1 MAMTTHYRVIF
12 PVGQGGFA
20 FENIGTTSIVYD
32 CGSISSPARL
42 EMYIDCLKAHD
53 IKQISYL
60 FISHF
65 DIDHVNGIQYLLSS
79 GIKVV
84 NAVMSAI
91 PKDLRIVY
99 NAATDGA
106 YLAMRQLLERNK
118 CEILEVNEETQQ
130 KKFSESNQLW
140 EWIAKNM
147 LSNSDLQNLQQELQ
161 DNDIDVKRLDDAE
174 YLDNH
179 KVDINNVF
187 KTVFGPLGP
196 NAKGLVVLSQKT
208 QNAILDSIKLVH
220 RHDYC
225 DLLHCDAW
233 YCLHYPYH
241 AYRNHLRNTG
251 CLYTGDTRIKTQQ
264 EIQTIINFLQ
274 TYCHEKTLGI
284 MQLPHHGSKYN
295 VHNLLHQKIMAE
307 LYFVHDNSDKRIKQ
321 SQPLYTDLDTNCTLH
336 IVKDICADVI
346 LGETNIH

>member
-1 MAMTTHYRVIF
+1 MTTHYRVIF

-53 IKQISYL
+53 IKQIDYL

-106 YLAMRQLLERNK
+106 YLAMRQLLKQNE
-118 CEILEVNEETQQ
+118 CEILEINEETQQ
-130 KKFSESNQLW
+130 KKISESNQLW
-140 EWIAKNM
+140 EWIAKSM
-147 LSNSDLQNLQQELQ
+147 LSSSDLQNLRQELL
-161 DNDIDVKRLDDAE
+161 NNSIDIKLLKNTE
-174 YLDNH
+174 YLEQQ
-179 KVDINNVF
+179 KVDINNAF

-196 NAKGLVVLSQKT
+196 NSKGLIVLSQKT
-208 QNAILDSIKLVH
+208 QNAQMDSTCLDHIYSYSLCRLCHPLCHEH
-220 RHDYC
+220 RYFVSS
-225 DLLHCDAW
+225 
-233 YCLHYPYH
+233 LHY
-241 AYRNHLRNTG
+241 TS
-251 CLYTGDTRIKTQQ
+251 CLYTGDTRIKTQK
-264 EIQTIINFLQ
+264 EIQTITDFLQ
-274 TYCHEKTLGI
+274 RYRYEQALSI

-295 VHNLLHQKIMAE
+295 IHNELHKHIIAD
-307 LYFVHDNSDKRIKQ
+307 LYYVHDNTDKRIKQ
-321 SQPLYTDLDTNCTLH
+321 SQPLYADLKTNHSLH
-336 IVKDICADVI
+336 VVKDRCADIIFGV
-346 LGETNIH
+346 THIH

>member
-1 MAMTTHYRVIF
+1 MTTHYRVIF

-42 EMYIDCLKAHD
+42 EMYIDCLKAHG
-53 IKQISYL
+53 IKQIDYL

-106 YLAMRQLLERNK
+106 YLAMRQLLGRNE

-140 EWIAKNM
+140 EWIAKSM
-147 LSNSDLQNLQQELQ
+147 LNNSDLQNLQQELQ
-161 DNDIDVKRLDDAE
+161 DNDIDVKRLDNAE

-179 KVDINNVF
+179 KVAINNVF

-208 QNAILDSIKLVH
+208 QNAILDSIRLLH
-220 RHDYC
+220 RHE
-225 DLLHCDAW
+225 
-233 YCLHYPYH
+233 
-241 AYRNHLRNTG
+241 NTS
-251 CLYTGDTRIKTQQ
+251 CLYTGDTRIKTQK
-264 EIQTIINFLQ
+264 EIETIINFLQ

-295 VHNLLHQKIMAE
+295 IHNLLHQQIIAE
-307 LYFVHDNSDKRIKQ
+307 LYFVHDNNDKRIKQ
-321 SQPLYTDLDTNCTLH
+321 SQPLYADLKAKHRLH
-336 IVKDICADVI
+336 VVKDICADII
-346 LGETNIH
+346 LGETNIC